1 MIPQLSQDILRYLRV
16 HSETQRLALL
26 PISLSRT
33 RAHSPRGPPPPPH
46 AVDTV
51 DSVTRPIPQS
61 NCYEGMD
68 GKQLSQCGHSTFVW
82 SSPMQPTTSTRNTK
96 DADRVICFRNQGREE
111 SRRQRP
117 RNAGKRVRG
126 QNGHGG
132 RPGSR
137 SRRRVSK
144 SDQTASEKVSVFA
157 HGRGAVLGNR
167 MSIHTI
173 RRKRHFGSTE

>member
-1 MIPQLSQDILRYLRV
+1 MEPLHELGRHRR
-16 HSETQRLALL
+16 SEICLL
-26 PISLSRT
+26 KR
-33 RAHSPRGPPPPPH
+33 

-61 NCYEGMD
+61 NCYEGED
-68 GKQLSQCGHSTFVW
+68 GKILISVWGYSTFVW

-96 DADRVICFRNQGREE
+96 DADRGICFRNQGREE

-117 RNAGKRVRG
+117 RNAGKRIRG
-126 QNGHGG
+126 QSGHGG
-132 RPGSR
+132 RPG

-144 SDQTASEKVSVFA
+144 SDQTAPEKVSVFA
-157 HGRGAVLGNR
+157 HGRGAVLGIR

-173 RRKRHFGSTE
+173 QRKRDFGSTEHQPPVYGGRQ